1 MDIVRNECKN
11 VVAVTLD
18 IWSSSAKDSYVVVTF
33 HWINDKWESKHVTAD
48 IISLLS
54 PHTAENIATELNV
67 SILILVLIVIII
79 VVNCIFSARR
89 NNTTQT
95 HTPHAHTCFSL
106 YKTTFFLES
115 DR

>member
-11 VVAVTLD
+11 GVSATLD
-18 IWSSSAKDSYVVVTF
+18 IWSSRAKDSYVAVTF

-54 PHTAENIATELNV
+54 PHTAENIAAELNV
-67 SILILVLIVIII
+67 RILILILIVIII
-79 VVNCIFSARR
+79 VVNCNFSASR

-95 HTPHAHTCFSL
+95 RTSHAHTCFFTL
-106 YKTTFFLES
+106 QNKIF
-115 DR
+115 